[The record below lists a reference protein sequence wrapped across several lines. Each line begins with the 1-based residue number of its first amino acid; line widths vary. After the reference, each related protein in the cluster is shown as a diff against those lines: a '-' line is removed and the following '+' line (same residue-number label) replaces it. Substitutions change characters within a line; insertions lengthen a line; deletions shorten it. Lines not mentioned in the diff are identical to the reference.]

1 MRQEPF
7 QILALALP
15 CGQGN
20 LPGTGRPER
29 VLNEFFQTGSC
40 SASLGFAWQ
49 RNCKS
54 LNFTSF
60 REHFSL
66 QRKL

>member
-1 MRQEPF
+1 MRQEPLE
-7 QILALALP
+7 ILALALP
-15 CGQGN
+15 CGQGS
-20 LPGTGRPER
+20 LPSTGRLER
-29 VLNEFFQTGSC
+29 VLNEFFETRSC
-40 SASLGFAWQ
+40 WASLGFAWQ

-66 QRKL
+66 QRKF